1 MDQITA
7 VDRDRRFMSE
17 TTLPQD
23 LFGRTDLSVTK
34 LGYGAMEVRGP
45 RIWGGR
51 PIEDAEAE
59 QILNAVVDN
68 GITFIDTA
76 NDYGRSEEYIGRF
89 LSHRRNDFVL
99 ATKCGC
105 VRRNESTDDTP
116 HVWTK
121 ENLFRGLHESLAR
134 MRTDYVDLMQLH
146 NPSVEQC
153 EKGDLVATLEEMKE
167 QGKVRWIGISATHP
181 YLETYIGWGVFDSFQ
196 IPYSALERE
205 HEELI
210 QAASDSGAG
219 VIVRGGVARGE
230 PGAGLGNADRWAK
243 WEAAGLDDLLDG
255 GETRTGFLL
264 RFTNTHPGMNTNI
277 VGTMNVDHLM
287 RNIAD
292 ASRPL
297 PADTYAE
304 AKALGQRGDRR
315 ASGGCYPGLRLH
327 WRHAAPGCRGRR

>member
-1 MDQITA
+1 
-7 VDRDRRFMSE
+7 
-17 TTLPQD
+17 
-23 LFGRTDLSVTK
+23 
-34 LGYGAMEVRGP
+34 
-45 RIWGGR
+45 
-51 PIEDAEAE
+51 
-59 QILNAVVDN
+59 LNAVIDN
-68 GITFIDTA
+68 GITFVDTA

-89 LSHRRNDFVL
+89 LSHRRDDFVL

-105 VRRNESTDDTP
+105 TVARRNESTDDTP

-134 MRTDYVDLMQLH
+134 MRTDYVDVMQLH

-153 EKGDLVATLEEMKE
+153 ENGDLVAALQEMKE
-167 QGKVRWIGISATHP
+167 QGKVRWIGVSATQPH
-181 YLETYIGWGVFDSFQ
+181 LETYISWGVFDSFQ

-230 PGAGLGNADRWAK
+230 PGAGLGKKDRWAR
-243 WEAAGLDDLLDG
+243 WEAAGLDDLLDE

-264 RFTNTHPGMNTNI
+264 RFTNAHPGMNTNI
-277 VGTMNVDHLM
+277 VGTMNVDHLKE
-287 RNIAD
+287 NIAA

-304 AKALGQRGDRR
+304 AKT
-315 ASGGCYPGLRLH
+315 RLDSV
-327 WRHAAPGCRGRR
+327 PTG

>member
-1 MDQITA
+1 
-7 VDRDRRFMSE
+7 MSQ
-17 TTLPQD
+17 TTLQQNS
-23 LFGRTDLSVTK
+23 LGRTDLSVTK
-34 LGYGAMEVRGP
+34 LGYGAMEVRGS

-59 QILNAVVDN
+59 QILNAVIDN
-68 GITFIDTA
+68 GITFVDTA

-89 LSHRRNDFVL
+89 LSHRRDDFVL

-105 VRRNESTDDTP
+105 TVARRNESTDDTP

-134 MRTDYVDLMQLH
+134 MRTDYVDVMQLH

-153 EKGDLVATLEEMKE
+153 ENGDLVTALQEMKE
-167 QGKVRWIGISATHP
+167 QGKVRWIGVSATQPH
-181 YLETYIGWGVFDSFQ
+181 LETYVGWGVFDTFQ

-230 PGAGLGNADRWAK
+230 PGAGLGKKDRWAR
-243 WEAAGLDDLLDG
+243 WEVAGLDDLLDE

-264 RFTNTHPGMNTNI
+264 RFTNAHPGMNTNI
-277 VGTMNVDHLM
+277 VGTLNVDHLKE
-287 RNIAD
+287 NIAA

-297 PADTYAE
+297 TADTYAD
-304 AKALGQRGDRR
+304 AKRR
-315 ASGGCYPGLRLH
+315 LDSVATG
-327 WRHAAPGCRGRR
+327 